1 MKTAC
6 RPGIFPT
13 DTPKPGESA
22 LVAHLTTHSNKNATS
37 LIAQR
42 HINTHHMAV
51 PEFPPRV
58 LPLQLHALPIN
69 HSQDPAITPLKLV
82 FGSVLSLVGCQVL
95 GNRHFLGE
103 RQHTQCLLTPEREP
117 ATGENNDYTDVQFVE
132 PLTFFLLELLTKVV
146 VKGYFQKAGITQ
158 KQLRYQ
164 QTISTRMVTPKEGT
178 LELSAE
184 LARCSAVHHV
194 ASSAVSLLRV
204 SLLPPLPATV
214 FLPVYCWSKA
224 LKNTPSTIFHLP
236 QDTRRCVYLL
246 FAS

>member
-22 LVAHLTTHSNKNATS
+22 LVAHLTTHSNKNATT

-58 LPLQLHALPIN
+58 LPLQLHALPLN

-132 PLTFFLLELLTKVV
+132 PLTFF
-146 VKGYFQKAGITQ
+146 YWNCSQK
-158 KQLRYQ
+158 
-164 QTISTRMVTPKEGT
+164 
-178 LELSAE
+178 
-184 LARCSAVHHV
+184 
-194 ASSAVSLLRV
+194 
-204 SLLPPLPATV
+204 
-214 FLPVYCWSKA
+214 W
-224 LKNTPSTIFHLP
+224 
-236 QDTRRCVYLL
+236 
-246 FAS
+246 